1 MDSEWGNK
9 LCSAPQFKS
18 MVSNLYLCPWD
29 GAVRKAG
36 GHDDARQIA
45 DVSCGVCCWSL
56 WGAGLPALIGWSRS
70 HTWTE
75 SQHGG
80 LWIQGSGD
88 RQALSVSGWC
98 PFFPAMLKYS
108 GTQSRLFRLVT
119 LFSLISFHLVPLL
132 LLTSAHSRAR
142 CLASDIRQP
151 PLDSRYAEV
160 GSASQLIPPQEWITK
175 WKWPQGSQVQPDQ
188 LTAAF
193 LSPSLSSCLS
203 PLSFWRCW
211 TLT

>member
-1 MDSEWGNK
+1 MRQQIMLGSPIQINGVQSISVSLGWRGSE
-9 LCSAPQFKS
+9 S
-18 MVSNLYLCPWD
+18 
-29 GAVRKAG
+29 
-36 GHDDARQIA
+36 
-45 DVSCGVCCWSL
+45 
-56 WGAGLPALIGWSRS
+56 WGAWWCTANCWRVLRGVLLVTLGSWPARFNRVVKVPYMNRKP
-70 HTWTE
+70 TW
-75 SQHGG
+75 G

-119 LFSLISFHLVPLL
+119 FFSLISFHLVPLL

-160 GSASQLIPPQEWITK
+160 GSASPLIPPQEWITK

-193 LSPSLSSCLS
+193 LSLSLSSCLS